1 MDKRFEI
8 EDLKFHNLRK
18 TPRSW
23 FQQVLFNAWQHL
35 LTHEQE
41 HTIEILYVFKI
52 KKIESY
58 SNQLMIEDVE
68 IESFRICNL
77 KKKKSNSWEGAIRY

>member
-1 MDKRFEI
+1 
-8 EDLKFHNLRK
+8 LRK

-52 KKIESY
+52 KIFESY
-58 SNQLMIEDVE
+58 SNQLLIEDVE
-68 IESFRICNL
+68 IEDFRICNSR
-77 KKKKSNSWEGAIRY
+77 KKSNSWFQQMASNVW